1 MRRWLKWLGFGVAG
15 LLLLAALLAVHTWYF
30 RPLRVEW
37 LYTRAF
43 VQFAFDNPE
52 MLTRLRLLEPI
63 GIRGHNAH
71 LADGSE
77 QHQARIYA
85 RLKRDYAQL
94 RAYDASR
101 YTGQQRLSY
110 DIFEDFIGRTVR
122 GEQWRLHDYPV
133 NPLFGLQSDLPS
145 LMVQAQEV
153 RDATDAQN
161 YIARLGEF
169 PRRMN
174 EVVDSLKLRESRAI
188 VAPKFVVEKVLDQI
202 AGFVAPGAGANLLSL
217 DFKEKLAKIPAD
229 KMDAAARA
237 QFQAR
242 AEAAV
247 AQQVLPAYN
256 ALSVYLGTLKAKALR
271 NDGVWAL
278 PNGDR
283 FYQYQIE
290 LHTTTTKT
298 ADELHQLGLS
308 EVARVGAEMDRLLV
322 QIGYR
327 SGTRAERLLALA
339 RAPEQQYA
347 DNDEGRAQILRD
359 YQRIIDEISAG
370 LDRYFDLK
378 PKASVRV
385 ERVPLFM
392 EKTAALAYYE
402 APAMDGSRPGVFYSN
417 LRDVREIPRH
427 QMRTTAYH
435 EAVPGH
441 HLQSSIAQELRG
453 LPIFRRL
460 VPFTAYGEGW
470 ALYCEQL
477 ADEMGYLKNP
487 RDKLGQLQLEMLRSV
502 RLVVDT
508 GMHAKRWTREQAIE
522 YMIENAGAQ
531 EKTAVAEVERY
542 LVNPGQALAYKV
554 GMLKILELREKTKSA
569 LGARFDIRE
578 FHDEV
583 LKNGAM
589 PLTLLERQIDA
600 YIERKKAQ

>member
-1 MRRWLKWLGFGVAG
+1 MKRWLKWLVFGIAG

-30 RPLRVEW
+30 SPLQVEW

-43 VQFAFDNPE
+43 VHFAFDNPE
-52 MLTRLRLLEPI
+52 LLTRLRLLEPI

-77 QHQARIYA
+77 EHQARVYA
-85 RLKRDYAQL
+85 RLKRDHAQL
-94 RAYDASR
+94 REYDASR
-101 YTGQQRLSY
+101 YTGQRRLSY
-110 DIFEDFIGRTVR
+110 DIFEDFIGRTVS

-133 NPLFGLQSDLPS
+133 NPLFGIQSELPN
-145 LMVQAQEV
+145 LMVQAQQV
-153 RDATDAQN
+153 RDATDAEN

-174 EVVDSLKLRESRAI
+174 QVVDSLKLRESRGI
-188 VAPKFVVEKVLDQI
+188 IAPKFVVEKVRDQI
-202 AGFVAPGAGANLLSL
+202 AGFVVPGASTNLLAL

-229 KMDAAARA
+229 KMDTAARA

-242 AEAAV
+242 ADAAV

-256 ALSVYLGTLKAKALR
+256 TLAAYLGTLKAKALR

-278 PNGDR
+278 PDGDR

-290 LHTTTTKT
+290 LHTTTTAT
-298 ADELHQLGLS
+298 ADELHQLGLA
-308 EVARVGAEMDRLLV
+308 EVARVGAEIDRLLG

-359 YQRIIDEISAG
+359 FQRIIDDITAS

-385 ERVPLFM
+385 ERVPVFM

-402 APAMDGSRPGVFYSN
+402 GPAMDGSRPGVFYSN
-417 LRDVREIPRH
+417 LRDVREIPRY

-435 EAVPGH
+435 ETVPGH
-441 HLQSSIAQELRG
+441 HVQTSIAQELRE
-453 LPIFRRL
+453 LPIFRNL
-460 VPFTAYGEGW
+460 IPYTAYGEGW

-477 ADEMGYLKNP
+477 AGEMGYLKDP

-508 GMHAKRWTREQAIE
+508 GMHAKRWTREQAIA
-522 YMIENAGAQ
+522 YMIENAGAE

-600 YIERKKAQ
+600 YVESKKVK